1 MRKKYDL
8 SKLKWKPN
16 PYIKF
21 LKKPVTIRL
30 DDDVIQ
36 YFKKLSEHEGVPYQ
50 TLMNLFLRY
59 CKERDL
65 QPETNWKKKAS

>member
-1 MRKKYDL
+1 MKKNYDL
-8 SKLKWKPN
+8 SKLKWRPN
-16 PYIKF
+16 PYVKF

-36 YFKKLSEHEGVPYQ
+36 YFKNLSEREGVPYQ

-65 QPETNWKKKAS
+65 QPDNSWKKKAG

>member
-1 MRKKYDL
+1 MKKNYDL

-16 PYIKF
+16 PYVKF

-36 YFKKLSEHEGVPYQ
+36 YFKNLSEREGVHY
-50 TLMNLFLRY
+50 LL
-59 CKERDL
+59 
-65 QPETNWKKKAS
+65 S